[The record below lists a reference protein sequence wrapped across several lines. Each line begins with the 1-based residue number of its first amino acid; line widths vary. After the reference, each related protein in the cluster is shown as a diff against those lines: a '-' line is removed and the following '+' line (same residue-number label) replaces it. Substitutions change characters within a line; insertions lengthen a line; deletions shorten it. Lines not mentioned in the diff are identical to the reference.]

1 MAISRRQPR
10 SWPWMAATTGLAKRS
25 MRRSTLLPKRMNAS
39 TVPPEKAEPRSAPAQ
54 KIRSPAPVRMTAR
67 TASSAST
74 VTSTSCSSCMRR
86 SLIALAG
93 GRFRV
98 ITAKPS
104 SRARIRVSNAM
115 DAHSLEED
123 RRHRVGGIAEAVG
136 ALAQHPGRCHL
147 VHGAEEYLRRDLHW
161 HVGAD
166 LAGGDALL
174 EDRADQLEGGGDLV
188 GRGATEELVALAQL
202 DLDDL
207 GPRGLRLLDRK
218 STRLN
223 SSH

>member
-1 MAISRRQPR
+1 MMPRLDSVWPMRAVSLRSRKWQAMAISQPPPR
-10 SWPWMAATTGLAKRS
+10 AWPLMAATTGLAKRS

-123 RRHRVGGIAEAVG
+123 RRHRVG
-136 ALAQHPGRCHL
+136 HL
-147 VHGAEEYLRRDLHW
+147 LAEERDE
-161 HVGAD
+161 D
-166 LAGGDALL
+166 LVLGLEVEVDRAAGDPRLTGDVGDARVVVAGAR
-174 EDRADQLEGGGDLV
+174 EHAD
-188 GRGATEELVALAQL
+188 GRV
-202 DLDDL
+202 DDL
-207 GPRGLRLLDRK
+207 LRLARITHGRSRNRCSL
-218 STRLN
+218 
-223 SSH
+223 